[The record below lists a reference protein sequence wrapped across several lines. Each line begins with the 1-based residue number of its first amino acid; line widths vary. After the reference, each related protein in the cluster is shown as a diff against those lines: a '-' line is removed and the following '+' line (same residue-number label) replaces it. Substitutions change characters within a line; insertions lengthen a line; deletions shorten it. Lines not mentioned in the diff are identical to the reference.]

1 MSDYDLNMLVD
12 TGKEDVLQFIKQS
25 LFSGV
30 SQKGERT
37 SIYTLFY
44 LAMKKSRA
52 ELDVLRT
59 RSLILQENEMFLA
72 DVKSADAN
80 IVAAMARAAGR
91 VSQMKECLNAVDRIV
106 MTQTDADEATK
117 RDALQLQA
125 ALEEIER
132 MSVRFCR
139 DGAGAFGLTPMQAML
154 CEGKAGSL

>member
-12 TGKEDVLQFIKQS
+12 TGKEDVLQFINRT

-30 SQKGERT
+30 SQKGERA

-59 RSLILQENEMFLA
+59 RALILQENGVFLA
-72 DVKSADAN
+72 DVKSDDAH

-91 VSQMKECLNAVDRIV
+91 VSQMKECLDAVGRIV
-106 MTQTDADEATK
+106 MAQTNADEATK
-117 RDALQLQA
+117 RDALQLRA
-125 ALEEIER
+125 TLEEIER
-132 MSVRFCR
+132 MSVRFGR
-139 DGAGAFGLTPMQAML
+139 NGVGAFALMPL
-154 CEGKAGSL
+154 EGVPCDQNAGCL